1 MRTLALICMLLI
13 AVSPAHADDAAAK
26 ALFDQ
31 GKTLFAEGKY
41 GEACAKLEASFKLS
55 ALSSTR
61 GLLGA
66 CYEKVGKLASAW
78 AAYRDSAAIAER
90 QGHTERAQAARE
102 KAAELEPKLAK
113 LAIDTSAAKAI
124 KDLEV
129 TIDGVVQPAGALDQP
144 LPIDGGPHVIAADA
158 KGYKKWQTTID
169 IVDGE
174 QQKTG
179 LPMLNADPKELEA
192 PGVDRTMS
200 RRRKLGL
207 GIGGGGVLLLGVSGA
222 FGLLAISS
230 WDSSGCD
237 KEMRVC
243 ADAAGQ
249 EQARTAKTRADIATG
264 FGIAGVAVL
273 GAGLAIFLTAP
284 KYESAQI
291 TPVVSQD
298 GAGVLVEGRF

>member
-1 MRTLALICMLLI
+1 MRALAVICTLWFTVA
-13 AVSPAHADDAAAK
+13 PARADDAAAK

-55 ALSSTR
+55 QLSSTR

-78 AAYRDSAAIAER
+78 VAYRDSAAIAER
-90 QGHTERAQAARE
+90 QGHAERAQAARE

-113 LAIDTSAAKAI
+113 LAIDTTAAKPVTG
-124 KDLEV
+124 LEV
-129 TIDGVVQPAGALDQP
+129 TIDGVVQPSAALDQP

-158 KGYKKWQTTID
+158 KGYKKWQSTVD

-174 QQKTG
+174 QQKTAV
-179 LPMLNADPKELEA
+179 PMLVADPKELEA
-192 PGVDRTMS
+192 PSVDRTMS
-200 RRRKLGL
+200 RRRKIGL
-207 GIGGGGVLLLGVSGA
+207 AVGGGGVLLLGASGA

-230 WDSSGCD
+230 WDSSGCNKD
-237 KEMRVC
+237 TRVC
-243 ADAAGQ
+243 DDAAAQ
-249 EQARTAKTRADIATG
+249 EQGRSAATRADIATG
-264 FGIAGVAVL
+264 LGIAGVAVL

-291 TPVVSQD
+291 TPVIGRD
-298 GAGVLVEGRF
+298 GAAVLVEGRF